1 MESIQRIL
9 FIAPKV
15 HIYAVPPLS
24 SNSGY
29 KAGDWKV
36 DQEKSRIFTARIRIV
51 ETATEDADGK
61 EEKVCTDVRLEDPK
75 TGDLFANCPYE
86 GAHCVEQV
94 IDSSRFFALRV
105 VDGPRKAMLGIGF
118 EERSE
123 AFDFGVSLQE
133 VRRHN
138 DSITAGEKARKAGK
152 SSELSNVEAKDYSLK
167 EGETISITIG
177 NKGRRRAPSSP
188 SRNAVTGAFPL
199 PFLPPPPSAEDVKRR
214 QSQHGDEDFGI
225 LGFDDDAFGD
235 FV

>member
-86 GAHCVEQV
+86 VC
-94 IDSSRFFALRV
+94 FFISLNASFL
-105 VDGPRKAMLGIGF
+105 DWTGLIAY
-118 EERSE
+118 
-123 AFDFGVSLQE
+123 VSPYRE
-133 VRRHN
+133 PIV
-138 DSITAGEKARKAGK
+138 
-152 SSELSNVEAKDYSLK
+152 
-167 EGETISITIG
+167 
-177 NKGRRRAPSSP
+177 
-188 SRNAVTGAFPL
+188 
-199 PFLPPPPSAEDVKRR
+199 
-214 QSQHGDEDFGI
+214 
-225 LGFDDDAFGD
+225 
-235 FV
+235 